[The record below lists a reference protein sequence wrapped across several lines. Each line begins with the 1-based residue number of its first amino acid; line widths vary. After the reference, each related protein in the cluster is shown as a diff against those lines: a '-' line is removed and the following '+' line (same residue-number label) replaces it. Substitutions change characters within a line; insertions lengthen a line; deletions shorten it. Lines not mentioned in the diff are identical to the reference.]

1 MELILTIRPDLEDGI
16 KMPVDVYDAIKNEIM
31 RLLDN
36 EARVS
41 LPSFFEILH
50 IRFVEQLGEEA
61 GWYLYHVKLDLQTKG
76 LSRVEYPKAKRNIIP
91 VIKWAGRI
99 G

>member
-1 MELILTIRPDLEDGI
+1 MSG
-16 KMPVDVYDAIKNEIM
+16 M
-31 RLLDN
+31 LDN

-61 GWYLYHVKLDLQTKG
+61 GWYLYHLKLDLQTNG
-76 LSRVEYPKAKRNIIP
+76 LIRVEYPKAKRNIIP
-91 VIKWAGRI
+91 VIKKGRRKRVE
-99 G
+99 GPTMS